1 MSLMY
6 ICFVIHR
13 FPAVEGGENEM
24 KMGGKGGKG
33 KRRQKGS
40 SLSSSAGSVNKEG
53 KLYQF

>member
-1 MSLMY
+1 MFCYLH
-6 ICFVIHR
+6 IHR